1 MQKHLVQSEDIL
13 LPHWVRKQSIIICSS
28 KLVVL
33 KLLSMKSYL
42 EQLTNLTESNNIS
55 LRKAFE
61 WAGLSKTTYYRQ
73 LKGTELRYGTAI
85 KIEEAIQQLKTL
97 QSRRTENNK

>member
-1 MQKHLVQSEDIL
+1 
-13 LPHWVRKQSIIICSS
+13 
-28 KLVVL
+28 
-33 KLLSMKSYL
+33 MKSYL

-73 LKGTELRYGTAI
+73 LKGTDLRYGTAI
-85 KIEEAIQQLKTL
+85 KIEKAIQQIEKI
-97 QSRRTENNK
+97 QVRRATTKQ

>member
-1 MQKHLVQSEDIL
+1 
-13 LPHWVRKQSIIICSS
+13 
-28 KLVVL
+28 
-33 KLLSMKSYL
+33 MKSYL
-42 EQLTNLTESNNIS
+42 EQVTRHCEIQGIS

-85 KIEEAIQQLKTL
+85 KIEEAANQLATL
-97 QSRRTENNK
+97 KKKYQ